1 MLGAVLTASHAL
13 FHLILST
20 TPCSS
25 FFIDET
31 VACQLMSVGA
41 RIPSQVFI
49 LLYWFKVIYCFK
61 VLYLF

>member
-13 FHLILST
+13 FLLILSI
-20 TPCSS
+20 TPRSS

-31 VACQLMSVGA
+31 VACQPMSVGA